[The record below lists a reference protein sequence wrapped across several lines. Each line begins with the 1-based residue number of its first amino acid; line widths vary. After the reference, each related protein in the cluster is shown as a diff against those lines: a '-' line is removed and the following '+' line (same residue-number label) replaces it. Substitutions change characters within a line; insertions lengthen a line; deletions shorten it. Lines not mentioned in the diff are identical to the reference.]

1 MADSLT
7 VTGIVDK
14 LNASAPPYIRTLDGR
29 IDTFDR
35 HSGIIEF
42 HFNANE
48 SHTHSDDIVQG
59 GFVAGMLDAAMAHVV
74 FCVLDRIVILAT
86 LEMKVS
92 YLDIARPGKLTARG
106 WVLRM
111 GKTIGFLEADL
122 MAADGTVLAKATST
136 VRIIHRPPVKKTEN

>member
-1 MADSLT
+1 M
-7 VTGIVDK
+7 TGIVER
-14 LNASAPPYIRTLDGR
+14 LNASAPPSIKTLNGT
-29 IDTFDR
+29 ISAFDKR
-35 HSGIIEF
+35 SGVIEF
-42 HFNANE
+42 YFNANE

-74 FCVLDRIVILAT
+74 FCVLDRVVILAT

-111 GKTIGFLEADL
+111 GKTISFLESDL
-122 MAADGTVLAKATST
+122 TAADGTLLAKATST
-136 VRIIHRPPVKKTEN
+136 VRIIHRQPSVKAEI

>member
-1 MADSLT
+1 M
-7 VTGIVDK
+7 TGIVER
-14 LNASAPPYIRTLDGR
+14 LNASAPPSIKTLNGT
-29 IDTFDR
+29 INAFDKR
-35 HSGIIEF
+35 SGVIEF

-74 FCVLDRIVILAT
+74 FCVLDRVVILAT

-111 GKTIGFLEADL
+111 GKTISFLESDL
-122 MAADGTVLAKATST
+122 TAADGTLLAKATST
-136 VRIIHRPPVKKTEN
+136 VRIIHRQPSVKAEI